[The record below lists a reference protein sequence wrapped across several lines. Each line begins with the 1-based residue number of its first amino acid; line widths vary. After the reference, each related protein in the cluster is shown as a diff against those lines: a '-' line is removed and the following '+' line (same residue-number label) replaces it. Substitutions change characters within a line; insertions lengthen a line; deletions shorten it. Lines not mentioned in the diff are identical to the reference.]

1 MHTVYTVKVGN
12 PAIETMEA
20 SKVSP
25 LQEQQAALVLVDKK
39 VQGKV
44 QGKVQDPSEQE
55 TKVPVVIL

>member
-25 LQEQQAALVLVDKK
+25 LQEQQAALVSVAM
-39 VQGKV
+39 KV

-55 TKVPVVIL
+55 TKVSVVIL

>member
-25 LQEQQAALVLVDKK
+25 LQEQQAALVLVVK
-39 VQGKV
+39 KV